1 MNYLGHA
8 LLSFGDPQLLTGNM
22 LGDFIKGRK
31 ALEAFPD
38 RIRQGILLHRRI
50 DQFTDEHPASL
61 KAKNIFRKDY
71 RLYAGAFVDSLYD
84 HFLAND
90 PHYFASA
97 EELLIFTHTTY
108 AQLQANRPYI
118 PLPALPFFDRMQSD
132 NWLYGYRTLKGMER
146 AFKGLVYR
154 AAYLDNSDKA
164 YALLVT
170 HFYEL
175 NQLYLDF
182 IGDLVDFVKNELNGL
197 QPQH

>member
-8 LLSFGDPQLLTGNM
+8 LLSLGDAQLLTGNM

-38 RIRQGILLHRRI
+38 RIRQGILLHRKI

-61 KAKNIFRKDY
+61 KAKNYFRADY

-90 PHYFASA
+90 PYYFPSSEA
-97 EELLIFTHTTY
+97 LLQFTQDTY
-108 AQLQANRPYI
+108 AQLQEYRAYI
-118 PLPALPFFDRMQSD
+118 PESVRPFMDRMRSD

-146 AFKGLVYR
+146 AFQGLVYR
-154 AAYLDNSDKA
+154 AAYLEHSERA
-164 YALLVT
+164 YEILVT
-170 HFYEL
+170 HFYEF
-175 NQLYLDF
+175 NQLYYDF
-182 IGDLVDFVKNELNGL
+182 IGDLFSFVKNELNEW
-197 QPQH
+197 PAQH